1 MELNYKKY
9 GESGQHLIILHGLF
23 GMLDN
28 WHSLAV
34 RFSTD
39 FQVWTIDQRNHG
51 KSPHT
56 DDIDYQLLANDLR
69 DFCDEYQIKQPIVL
83 GHSMGGKTAMQYA
96 VNYPN
101 EISKLIVVDMSP
113 KQYPEDGHD
122 VIIEALSNLDLNQIE
137 NRKDA
142 DEALQSKIPEEGVR
156 QFLLKNLTR
165 EGDRYILKINLESL
179 ARNYEKLAA
188 NIEVT
193 SPFEKVTLFIRGERS
208 KYILDSD
215 MPDILTIF
223 PKAQFVTIPDA
234 GHWVHAEAPDL
245 FYEAVM
251 RFLK

>member
-1 MELNYKKY
+1 
-9 GESGQHLIILHGLF
+9 
-23 GMLDN
+23 
-28 WHSLAV
+28 V

-156 QFLLKNLTR
+156 QFLLKNLT
-165 EGDRYILKINLESL
+165 
-179 ARNYEKLAA
+179 
-188 NIEVT
+188 
-193 SPFEKVTLFIRGERS
+193 
-208 KYILDSD
+208 
-215 MPDILTIF
+215 
-223 PKAQFVTIPDA
+223 
-234 GHWVHAEAPDL
+234 
-245 FYEAVM
+245 
-251 RFLK
+251 